1 MAGIRDEITAFFRDG
16 DPLSRLI
23 GSLLGV
29 YVVILLLQIIS
40 TFTQTPVAEALL
52 PYFTLPSALG
62 KLLFK
67 PWTLLTYMFVH
78 EGFMHILFN
87 LLYLYFAG
95 QLFQIYLGSDKLWS
109 TFILGGLAGGLL
121 YVIAYNLFPFFE
133 SSVALATNRGA
144 SAGVM
149 AVLIAVAV
157 MVPHFP
163 VRLFFVLEVK
173 LWQVAALLVLLDLVY
188 MPNENPGGHIAHLG
202 GVLFGYFMAKKWKE
216 ERVYIG
222 AFADRWMEQM
232 ADAFTAKPKLK
243 VAHRKG
249 KQRTRP
255 SNDTA
260 HSANNQEKL
269 NAILDKISKGGY
281 ESLTKEEKDFLF
293 RMSDS

>member
-1 MAGIRDEITAFFRDG
+1 MAGIRDEITGFFRDG

-40 TFTQTPVAEALL
+40 TFTQTPIAQAVL

-109 TFILGGLAGGLL
+109 TFLLGGLAGGLL
-121 YVIAYNLFPFFE
+121 YVLAYNLFPFFE

-149 AVLIAVAV
+149 AVLVAVAV
-157 MVPHFP
+157 VVPNFP

-202 GVLFGYFMAKKWKE
+202 GVLFGYFMAKKWKD
-216 ERVYIG
+216 ERVYMG
-222 AFADRWMEQM
+222 AFADRWMEQV
-232 ADAFTAKPKLK
+232 AAAFSAKPKLK
-243 VAHRKG
+243 VAHRKSSA
-249 KQRTRP
+249 RASTSR
-255 SNDTA
+255 NTA
-260 HSANNQEKL
+260 HSVNNQEKL